1 MIYTVT
7 LNPSLDYIV
16 QLQDFQIGSL
26 NLAKEEHIVPGGKGI
41 NVSLVLKNLGIEST
55 ALGFIA
61 GFSGVELERN
71 LQERGIATNFV
82 TAGTG
87 LTRIN
92 VKIKAKEE
100 SEINAQGPRINRK
113 ELFAMLE
120 TLELLQDGDV
130 LVLAGS
136 IPKMLPNTIYRTI
149 LEKLQGRKIKIVVD
163 TTKELLRHVLHYK
176 PFLIKP
182 NQQELSEIAGKE
194 LYYIEDILEQAKK
207 LSRLGAQNV
216 LVSMAGEGAVLLTD
230 QGDTMYSK
238 APKGALVNSV
248 GAGDSMVAGFIA
260 GYLTTNDYKEAFKM
274 GVSAGSASAFS
285 KELATKEQIDR
296 IYSSVWV
303 E

>member
-82 TAGTG
+82 TAGAG

-100 SEINAQGPRINRK
+100 SEINAQGPMINRK
-113 ELFAMLE
+113 ELYAMLD

-163 TTKELLRHVLHYK
+163 ATKELLRHVLLYK

-194 LYYIEDILEQAKK
+194 LYYMEDILEQAKK

-296 IYSSVWV
+296 IYRSVWV